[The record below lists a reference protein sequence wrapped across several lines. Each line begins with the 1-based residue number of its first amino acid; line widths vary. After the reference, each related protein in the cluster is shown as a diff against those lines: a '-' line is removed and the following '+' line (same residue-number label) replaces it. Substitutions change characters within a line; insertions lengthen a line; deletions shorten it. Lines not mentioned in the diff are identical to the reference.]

1 MRQAMRGPLFGASH
15 GPPAAP
21 AAPAKRGARVERERA
36 RVSETREIII
46 AKIEIGECSDDTRKT
61 RNYAVTGMAYVAYA

>member
-1 MRQAMRGPLFGASH
+1 MGLARGR
-15 GPPAAP
+15 PPRRP
-21 AAPAKRGARVERERA
+21 RVERERA

-61 RNYAVTGMAYVAYA
+61 RNYAVTGMAYGVCVTLCGASMIPSCESAF